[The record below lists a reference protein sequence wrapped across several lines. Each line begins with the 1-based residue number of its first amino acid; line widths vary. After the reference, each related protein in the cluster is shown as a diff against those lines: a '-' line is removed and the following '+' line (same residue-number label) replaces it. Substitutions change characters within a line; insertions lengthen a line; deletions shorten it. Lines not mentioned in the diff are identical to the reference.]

1 MKIIALQ
8 DKRDKL
14 HKNTETS
21 FTKKKCIGKDRA
33 ICACVAVKLQQES
46 RLISTIDALFPCLAP
61 AVVALLTKTKMMK
74 NAPSDTQPAPCSSA
88 VYSISKL

>member
-46 RLISTIDALFPCLAP
+46 RLISTIDALFHCCCLALKEEEKNDEKCP
-61 AVVALLTKTKMMK
+61 KWQNQACISQLLKF
-74 NAPSDTQPAPCSSA
+74 
-88 VYSISKL
+88 

>member
-46 RLISTIDALFPCLAP
+46 RLISTIDALFV
-61 AVVALLTKTKMMK
+61 AVDEDK
-74 NAPSDTQPAPCSSA
+74 NDEKCP
-88 VYSISKL
+88 K